1 MILSSWR
8 NFLKGDDSAF
18 SLIYK
23 EFFEGLYAYGLKLGF
38 NEEVC
43 KDAIHDVFY
52 AVFTSRKKLG
62 HVENIEFYLF
72 HCLKNRLFDLYR
84 GEGAT
89 DNLNHDEIVLDSS
102 EIIIEQI
109 IKNEAEMQMKN
120 TVNLLLKKL
129 TQKQRKVI
137 HYKYVLNLKYSEIA
151 IIMDISPDAVKK
163 MLRRALDTMRNDNKT
178 SREFVIFILILA
190 TFS

>member
-23 EFFEGLYAYGLKLGF
+23 EFFEGLYAYALKLGF
-38 NEEVC
+38 DEEVC

-52 AVFTSRKKLG
+52 TIFTSRNKLD
-62 HVENIEFYLF
+62 HVESIEFYLF
-72 HCLKNRLFDLYR
+72 HCLKNRLFDLHR
-84 GEGAT
+84 REGAT
-89 DNLNHDEIVLDSS
+89 YSLNNDEIVLDSG

-109 IKNEAEMQMKN
+109 IKNEVEMQMKN
-120 TVNLLLKKL
+120 TVDLLLEKL

-178 SREFVIFILILA
+178 SRDFIIFILAIA
-190 TFS
+190 AFS